1 MKKTYD
7 LTDIERHE
15 RNWLQA
21 TDLLAPL
28 FSTCERRQ
36 FLAVVLAPNKRVCG
50 IGYNGGPSGMAHCD
64 EGGCPHSRD
73 GKPSGGSYDTCIAQ
87 HAETGALLWSDP
99 AMRLGGTII
108 VNGVPCFHCAKQIA
122 SSGLAR
128 VVFWSEP
135 GYPSEDQTLDFLDD
149 AGIEVMPVQRP
160 RDSAAAYRYLAETV
174 SAPQLPPLVPEVN
187 VTLPQRITM
196 STFRAVNELVDAAG
210 GAIRWTGFY
219 IEGDK

>member
-1 MKKTYD
+1 MNTYE
-7 LTDIERHE
+7 LSEIERHE

-50 IGYNGGPSGMAHCD
+50 IGYNGGPSGMTHCD

-73 GKPSGGSYDTCIAQ
+73 GQPSGGSYETCIAQ

-99 AMRLGGTII
+99 GLRLGGTLI

-122 SSGLAR
+122 SSGLSR

-135 GYPSEDQTLDFLDD
+135 GYPSEDHTLEFLTEAGLQVFPVRKPEPVSHFIHLPVSLTPEQIESVRQQFRDAQTDHTLT
-149 AGIEVMPVQRP
+149 
-160 RDSAAAYRYLAETV
+160 YLERTV
-174 SAPQLPPLVPEVN
+174 SIPQ
-187 VTLPQRITM
+187 
-196 STFRAVNELVDAAG
+196 
-210 GAIRWTGFY
+210 
-219 IEGDK
+219 GDR